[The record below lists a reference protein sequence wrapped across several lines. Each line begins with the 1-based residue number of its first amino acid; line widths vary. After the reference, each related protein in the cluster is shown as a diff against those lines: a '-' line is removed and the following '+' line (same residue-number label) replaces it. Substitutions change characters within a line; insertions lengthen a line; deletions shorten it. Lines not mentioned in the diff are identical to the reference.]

1 MASEFCMWQE
11 ASGQRR
17 LKPGPDA
24 SLEVSRVT
32 CGFLCIPTWTPLG
45 LLVFDLPSQRSRG
58 TCETSKAGSQTEVR
72 VRSDSQAA
80 FWGAGSQSRLLNLE
94 EGAGNL
100 SRLLL
105 GGEASGSAAG
115 PPQLRPSSPSAIA
128 SPLPPSFCEL
138 CRGYRSPAWGCRAF
152 KEMFLFMQR
161 CQISYASW
169 HGVTAF
175 MPPCLSLLTPISFY
189 HCAAP
194 WSFSAGFMFQP
205 DCV

>member
-1 MASEFCMWQE
+1 MQARAWTEQLIRSEQGYLWFPLHPNIDALRAS
-11 ASGQRR
+11 
-17 LKPGPDA
+17 
-24 SLEVSRVT
+24 
-32 CGFLCIPTWTPLG
+32 
-45 LLVFDLPSQRSRG
+45 
-58 TCETSKAGSQTEVR
+58 R
-72 VRSDSQAA
+72 VRSPQPEVPRHMRNQ
-80 FWGAGSQSRLLNLE
+80 QSRLRNRGLGQVRFSGSFFFWG
-94 EGAGNL
+94 GAGGGRE
-100 SRLLL
+100 SIPAAKL
-105 GGEASGSAAG
+105 GGGSWKSLLSPAGWRGEAVRSRAASAVGDRARC
-115 PPQLRPSSPSAIA
+115 QLFA
-128 SPLPPSFCEL
+128 SPLPLSFCEL
-138 CRGYRSPAWGCRAF
+138 RRGYHSPAWGCRAF

>member
-1 MASEFCMWQE
+1 M
-11 ASGQRR
+11 
-17 LKPGPDA
+17 
-24 SLEVSRVT
+24 
-32 CGFLCIPTWTPLG
+32 
-45 LLVFDLPSQRSRG
+45 FDLPSQRSRS
-58 TCETSKAGSQTEVR
+58 TCKTSKAGSQTEVR

-80 FWGAGSQSRLLNLE
+80 FSGGGESIPA
-94 EGAGNL
+94 AK
-100 SRLLL
+100 L
-105 GGEASGSAAG
+105 GGGSWKSLPSPAGWRGESIHSRAASAVGDRACC
-115 PPQLRPSSPSAIA
+115 QLFA
-128 SPLPPSFCEL
+128 SPLPLGFCEL
-138 CRGYRSPAWGCRAF
+138 CRGYHSPARGCRAF

-189 HCAAP
+189 HCIAP

>member
-1 MASEFCMWQE
+1 M
-11 ASGQRR
+11 
-17 LKPGPDA
+17 
-24 SLEVSRVT
+24 
-32 CGFLCIPTWTPLG
+32 PLG
-45 LLVFDLPSQRSRG
+45 HLVFDLPSQRSHG
-58 TCETSKAGSQTEVR
+58 TCETSKAGSETEVWG
-72 VRSDSQAA
+72 RSDSQAA
-80 FWGAGSQSRLLNLE
+80 FF
-94 EGAGNL
+94 
-100 SRLLL
+100 L
-105 GGEASGSAAG
+105 GGGGGRESIRAAKLGGGSWKSLPSPAGWRGEPVRSRAASAVGDRARC
-115 PPQLRPSSPSAIA
+115 QLFA
-128 SPLPPSFCEL
+128 SPLPLSFCEL
-138 CRGYRSPAWGCRAF
+138 RRGYHSPAWGCRAF